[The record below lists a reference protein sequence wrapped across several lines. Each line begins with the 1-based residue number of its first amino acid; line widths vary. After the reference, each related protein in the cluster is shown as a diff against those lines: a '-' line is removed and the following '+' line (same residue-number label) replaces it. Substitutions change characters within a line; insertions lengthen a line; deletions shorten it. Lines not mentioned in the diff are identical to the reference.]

1 MDGGYGLMR
10 ASQFLREYEDLGQ
23 EKKNIIQTI
32 SGLDANT
39 PEQAAL
45 LDRIWKLLNSQTFGN
60 NINKSFVATTSDE
73 YMNEKTVETH
83 RRNVAEIIS
92 RLDSDYGALNGFLK
106 KLEGGGAIDI
116 SALSQPVNT
125 FNSVFGG
132 DAVAMKAFDALKG
145 YGVGEK
151 QKGPGEFALAMMS
164 NKIRLAQGEGDTEI
178 DGIGKVEVKAAMGSK
193 GSGGRLGH
201 GGPNAEAQMNTIMQ
215 YEKVIPNMVAGIKA
229 KRGGTISLGVFCDQ
243 IDAELPV
250 NGKNELG
257 NNNDVRFDLGN
268 KLWSPIFGNGGSSI
282 AKVFSTTEGRQA
294 TEEEYVKQNFEWY
307 KARDNFDA
315 YLLIS
320 FTFGKTA
327 MGKTG
332 DDIIK
337 MKQAG
342 MLGQFAISVVPS
354 KAAPREA
361 FAQISLNN
369 SGV

>member
-1 MDGGYGLMR
+1 MR

-45 LDRIWKLLNSQTFGN
+45 LDRIWKLLNSQTFGS
-60 NINKSFVATTSDE
+60 NINKSFVATTADE
-73 YMNEKTVETH
+73 YMNEKTLETH

-92 RLDSDYGALNGFLK
+92 RLDSDYSALSGFLK

-125 FNSVFGG
+125 FNAVFGG
-132 DAVAMKAFDALKG
+132 DAVAIKAFNALKG
-145 YGVGEK
+145 YGVGER

-164 NKIRLAQGEGDTEI
+164 SKIRLAQGEGDTEI
-178 DGIGKVEVKAAMGSK
+178 DGVGKVEVKAAMGSK

-201 GGPNAEAQMNTIMQ
+201 GGPNAEAQMNSIIK
-215 YEKVIPNMVAGIKA
+215 YEKVIPNLVAGIRA
-229 KRGGTISLGVFCDQ
+229 KRGGTISLGVFCDAM
-243 IDAELPV
+243 DAELPV

-257 NNNDVRFDLGN
+257 NNNDVRGGMMSAL
-268 KLWSPIFGNGGSSI
+268 LQPVFGNGPAQAI
-282 AKVFSTTEGRQA
+282 ANVFSNNEGREA
-294 TEEEYVKQNFEWY
+294 TENEYIKQNFEWY
-307 KARDNFDA
+307 KTRDNFDA

-337 MKQAG
+337 MKKAG
-342 MLGQFAISVVPS
+342 MLGTSGISIVPS
-354 KAAPREA
+354 KAAPREV
-361 FAQISLNN
+361 FAQISLNAA
-369 SGV
+369 GI

>member
-1 MDGGYGLMR
+1 MR
-10 ASQFLREYEDLGQ
+10 ATQFLREYEDLDK
-23 EKKNIIQTI
+23 EKQNIISTI

-45 LDRIWKLLNSQTFGN
+45 LDRIWKLLNSETFGS
-60 NINKSFVATTSDE
+60 NINNAFITTTKDE
-73 YMNEKTVETH
+73 YMQASTLEAH

-92 RLDSDYGALNGFLK
+92 RLDSDYAALGGFLK

-116 SALSQPVNT
+116 GALSQPVNT

-132 DAVAMKAFDALKG
+132 DAVAIKAFDALKG

-178 DGIGKVEVKAAMGSK
+178 DGIGKVEVKAAMGAK

-201 GGPNAEAQMNTIMQ
+201 GGPNSEAQMKTIMN
-215 YEKVIPNMVAGIKA
+215 YEQVLPNMVAGIKA
-229 KRGGTISLGVFCDQ
+229 KAGGTISLGVF
-243 IDAELPV
+243 IDAVNAELPV
-250 NGKNELG
+250 GGKNALG
-257 NNNDVRFDLGN
+257 QNNDVRFDLGN
-268 KLWSPIFGNGGSSI
+268 KLWSPIFGNGGTAI
-282 AKVFSTTEGRQA
+282 AKVFSQNEAREA
-294 TEEEYVKQNFEWY
+294 TENEYVKQNFEWY
-307 KARDNFDA
+307 KTRDKFDA
-315 YLLIS
+315 YLLLS
-320 FTFGKTA
+320 FTYGKTA
-327 MGKTG
+327 MGRTG

-337 MKQAG
+337 IKQAG
-342 MLGQFAISVVPS
+342 MLGTFAISVVPS
-354 KAAPREA
+354 KAAPREV

>member
-1 MDGGYGLMR
+1 MK
-10 ASQFLREYEDLGQ
+10 AKQFINYCLKEYEDLGQ
-23 EKKNIIQTI
+23 EKANIIKTI
-32 SGLDANT
+32 SGLDAGDEN
-39 PEQAAL
+39 QAAL
-45 LDRIWKLLNSQTFGN
+45 LDRIWKLLNSETFGN
-60 NINKSFVATTSDE
+60 NITNAFVATTQDE
-73 YMNEKTVETH
+73 YMQAATLDGH
-83 RRNVAEIIS
+83 RKNVAEIIS

-106 KLEGGGAIDI
+106 KLEGGGAVNI
-116 SALSQPVNT
+116 AELSKPVNT
-125 FNSVFGG
+125 FNSVFEG
-132 DAVAMKAFDALKG
+132 DAVAIKAFDALKG

-178 DGIGKVEVKAAMGSK
+178 DGIGKVEVKAAMGAK

-201 GGPNAEAQMNTIMQ
+201 GGPNAEAQMKTIMQ
-215 YEKVIPNMVAGIKA
+215 YEQVIPNMVAGIKA
-229 KRGGTISLGVFCDQ
+229 KAGGTISLGVFCDQ
-243 IDAELPV
+243 MDAELPV
-250 NGKNELG
+250 GGQNAMGQ
-257 NNNDVRFDLGN
+257 NNKVRFDIAS
-268 KLWSPIFGNGGSSI
+268 KLWKPIFGAGGDAI
-282 AKVFSTTEGRQA
+282 ARVFSSTEGRQA

-327 MGKTG
+327 MGKAG

-337 MKQAG
+337 IRQAG

-354 KAAPREA
+354 KAAPREV

-369 SGV
+369 KGV

>member
-1 MDGGYGLMR
+1 MR

-23 EKKNIIQTI
+23 EKQNIIQTI

-45 LDRIWKLLNSQTFGN
+45 LDRIWKLLNSQTFGS
-60 NINKSFVATTSDE
+60 NINKSFVATTADE

-116 SALSQPVNT
+116 AALSQPVNT

-132 DAVAMKAFDALKG
+132 DAVAIKAFDALKG

-178 DGIGKVEVKAAMGSK
+178 DGIGKVEVKAAMGAK

-201 GGPNAEAQMNTIMQ
+201 GGPNAEAQMNSIIK
-215 YEKVIPNMVAGIKA
+215 YEKVIPNLVAGIKA
-229 KRGGTISLGVFCDQ
+229 KRGGTISLGVFCDAM
-243 IDAELPV
+243 DAELPV

-257 NNNDVRFDLGN
+257 TNNDVRAGLMVA
-268 KLWSPIFGNGGSSI
+268 LLQPVFGNGPAQAI
-282 AKVFSTTEGRQA
+282 ANVFSNTEGRQA

-307 KARDNFDA
+307 KTRDNFDA

-337 MKQAG
+337 IKQAG
-342 MLGQFAISVVPS
+342 MLGQFAISIVPS
-354 KAAPREA
+354 KAAPREV